1 MKIFYFKRIKNKNVS
16 RRKKIF
22 IISIFIYICNIFYFN
37 NILYRVLRI
46 NIINVIYHLKN
57 KFTIKALKENE
68 IFLKNLNNPR
78 NKEMILKNGKKFID
92 KCLNE
97 KNKNYRIKFKTIIS
111 SIIPVF
117 NCEKTIR
124 ASINSIQ
131 NQNFTDFEIILIN
144 DCSKDNTSYII
155 ENLQENDIRIKIIN
169 NKKNMGSLYSRS
181 IGVLMSRGEYIFPL
195 DNDDM
200 FFDEH
205 IFYSILKIA
214 KESYLDVVGFRGIK
228 MRDYRNGINQM
239 RDLHNY
245 QHHDNLIIRQPQLSS
260 WFITIKGNL
269 IFHDVTIW
277 CKCIK
282 TKVYKEAII
291 KLGFDRYKKFVSWA
305 EDTSVNIIIFNIAK
319 SFLFIN
325 IYGIAHLWSISTA
338 SYSQPIKIKF
348 FGFLYLLDV
357 LFDFSK
363 NEDKIYSFDLAYEI
377 KRRFKVKKFIND
389 TNIIFFRN
397 IVKKIANSKY
407 IKSEKKQKI
416 MKDFNFFFT

>member
-1 MKIFYFKRIKNKNVS
+1 M
-16 RRKKIF
+16 
-22 IISIFIYICNIFYFN
+22 N
-37 NILYRVLRI
+37 NNLYRIFRLNV
-46 NIINVIYHLKN
+46 INVIYHLKN
-57 KFTIKALKENE
+57 KFSIKALKENE

-97 KNKNYRIKFKTIIS
+97 KNKNYKIKVKPIIS

-131 NQNFTDFEIILIN
+131 NQNFTDFEVILIN
-144 DCSKDNTSYII
+144 DCSKDKTSHII
-155 ENLQENDIRIKIIN
+155 ENIQKNDIRIKIIN

-181 IGVLMSRGEYIFPL
+181 IGVLISRGEYIFPL

-200 FFDEH
+200 FFDDH

-214 KESYLDVVGFRGIK
+214 KESYLDIVGFRGIK
-228 MRDYRNGINQM
+228 MRNYSYGINQM
-239 RDLHNY
+239 RDLNNY
-245 QHHDNLIIRQPQLSS
+245 QHHDNIIIRQPQLSS
-260 WFITIKGNL
+260 WFIAIKGHL
-269 IFHDVTIW
+269 SFHDVTIW

-282 TKVYKEAII
+282 TKVYKKAII
-291 KLGFDRYKKFVSWA
+291 ELGFDRYKKFVSWA

-325 IYGIAHLWSISTA
+325 IYGIVHLWNISTA
-338 SYSQPIKIKF
+338 SYYQPIKIKF
-348 FGFLYLLDV
+348 FGLLFLLDV

-363 NEDKIYSFDLAYEI
+363 SKDKIYSVDLAYEI

-389 TNIIFFRN
+389 SNIIFFRN
-397 IVKKIANSKY
+397 IVRKIANSRY
-407 IKSEKKQKI
+407 IKSKNKQKI
-416 MKDFNFFFT
+416 MKDYNFFFT